1 MAESDNVLGEI
12 LNHGPSA
19 DSISIVLTR
28 MKKEGR
34 LKEVVQEC
42 IRFLRVYPDN
52 IRLRTILAESYLE
65 IGFIGLAGAEL
76 EKVRS
81 MIENLIPAYKLL
93 AQIYAKQHRLTEAA
107 DTLKLYLSHCPGEP
121 EALKLLEEMRSALV
135 SGEASLKAE
144 ELLDDVVPGVDEQ
157 RDALV
162 DFATPTIAELYYA
175 QGKLSAAISTYEKV
189 INNNPD
195 DSESLKRLA
204 ELRGLAAE
212 EPNTEGKEKDD
223 LRARTETMITILERW
238 LPEIK
243 EIRHA

>member
-1 MAESDNVLGEI
+1 MAETDNVLDEI

-42 IRFLRVYPDN
+42 IKFLRVYPDD
-52 IRLRTILAESYLE
+52 IRLRIILAEAYMG

-93 AQIYAKQHRLTEAA
+93 AGIYAKQKRLNEAA
-107 DTLKLYLSHCPGEP
+107 DTLKLYLAHCPGEP
-121 EALKLLEEMRSALV
+121 EALKLLEEVEPAD
-135 SGEASLKAE
+135 EAQLEVGGSTE
-144 ELLDDVVPGVDEQ
+144 EGVVEVDEE
-157 RDALV
+157 DAVADL
-162 DFATPTIAELYYA
+162 ATPTIAELYYT
-175 QGKLSAAISTYEKV
+175 QGRLNAAITIYEKV
-189 INNNPD
+189 LNDKPD
-195 DSESLKRLA
+195 DIESLKRLT

-212 EPNTEGKEKDD
+212 EPKTEGKEKDD
-223 LRARTETMITILERW
+223 PRARTETMITILERW
-238 LPEIK
+238 LPKIK
-243 EIRHA
+243 EIQHA

>member
-1 MAESDNVLGEI
+1 MAETDNVLDEI

-34 LKEVVQEC
+34 LSEVVQEC
-42 IRFLRVYPDN
+42 IKFLRVYPDD
-52 IRLRTILAESYLE
+52 IRLRIILAESCLG

-93 AQIYAKQHRLTEAA
+93 AEIYAKQRRLTEAA
-107 DTLKLYLSHCPGEP
+107 DTLKLYLAHCPGEP
-121 EALKLLEEMRSALV
+121 EALKLL
-135 SGEASLKAE
+135 GEVEPADEAQLE
-144 ELLDDVVPGVDEQ
+144 VGGPTDDAVVAVDEK
-157 RDALV
+157 DAVSDL
-162 DFATPTIAELYYA
+162 ATPTIAELYYT
-175 QGKLSAAISTYEKV
+175 QGRLSAAITIYEKV
-189 INNNPD
+189 LNDKPD
-195 DSESLKRLA
+195 DIESLKRLT

-212 EPNTEGKEKDD
+212 EPNAEGKEKDD

-238 LPEIK
+238 LPKIK
-243 EIRHA
+243 EMQHV

>member
-1 MAESDNVLGEI
+1 MAETDNVLDEI

-34 LKEVVQEC
+34 LSEVVQEC
-42 IRFLRVYPDN
+42 IKFLRVYPDD
-52 IRLRTILAESYLE
+52 IRLRIILAESCLG

-93 AQIYAKQHRLTEAA
+93 AEIYAKQRRFTEAA
-107 DTLKLYLSHCPGEP
+107 DTLKLYLAHCPGEP
-121 EALKLLEEMRSALV
+121 EALKLL
-135 SGEASLKAE
+135 GEVEPADEAQLE
-144 ELLDDVVPGVDEQ
+144 VGGPTDDAVVAVDEK
-157 RDALV
+157 DAVSDL
-162 DFATPTIAELYYA
+162 ATPTIAELYYT
-175 QGKLSAAISTYEKV
+175 QGRLSAAITIYEKV
-189 INNNPD
+189 LNDKPD
-195 DSESLKRLA
+195 DIESLKRLT

-212 EPNTEGKEKDD
+212 EPNAEGKEKDD

-238 LPEIK
+238 LPKIK
-243 EIRHA
+243 EMQHV

>member
-1 MAESDNVLGEI
+1 MAETDNVLDEI

-19 DSISIVLTR
+19 DSISIVLTK

-34 LKEVVQEC
+34 LSEVVQEC
-42 IRFLRVYPDN
+42 IKFLRVYPDD
-52 IRLRTILAESYLE
+52 IRLRSILAESYLG

-93 AQIYAKQHRLTEAA
+93 AEIYAKQQRLTEAA
-107 DTLKLYLSHCPGEP
+107 DTLKLYLAHCPGEP
-121 EALKLLEEMRSALV
+121 EALKLLEEMKPAFV
-135 SGEASLKAE
+135 SGEAPLKVE
-144 ELLDDVVPGVDEQ
+144 ELSDDVVPGVDEP

-189 INNNPD
+189 ISSNPD
-195 DSESLKRLA
+195 DSESLKRLI
-204 ELRGLAAE
+204 ELKGMAPE
-212 EPNTEGKEKDD
+212 EPGPEGKEKDD
-223 LRARTETMITILERW
+223 LRARTEKLIAILEEW
-238 LPEIK
+238 LPKIK
-243 EIRHA
+243 EIQHA